1 MRTKNVDKS
10 RGEKALS
17 NKYSVHVYIQ
27 IHMYKQYI
35 DVITNI
41 DKLHNRH
48 VQKVLHHL
56 DLLKYDKHIYV
67 HSIHF
72 DTCRQTSS
80 IIKRKQVIHT

>member
-1 MRTKNVDKS
+1 MYKHIHMYKYSVHVYIQIHMY
-10 RGEKALS
+10 
-17 NKYSVHVYIQ
+17 KYSVHVYIQ

-72 DTCRQTSS
+72 DTY
-80 IIKRKQVIHT
+80 KKLPLL

>member
-1 MRTKNVDKS
+1 MRTKKVDKS

-48 VQKVLHHL
+48 VQKV
-56 DLLKYDKHIYV
+56 
-67 HSIHF
+67 F
-72 DTCRQTSS
+72 ASS
-80 IIKRKQVIHT
+80 